1 MQKAAYLQMMGYP
14 APWAAFPAVEAMSSA
29 KLAYKAAGYQAA
41 GAIFGPDTDV
51 MLLVPNLL
59 KKELASKSALEVC
72 LALDC
77 LANLMTLDLARDL
90 IADVFGLLN
99 SSKSIIRRR
108 AALCLYKG
116 FQQYPDALRP
126 CFKGLTERLDDAEPS
141 VVAAAISVLCEL
153 TVQHPHNYLQ
163 LVPIFYKLLQGSTS
177 NWTTIKLLKIFTALV
192 PLEPRLGKKLAAPVA
207 EFFRTAGAKSIVY
220 ECVQLVVAGMHT
232 HEPVLRLAVEAIQDF
247 VAAPDANLKYLG
259 LCAVENLVGAV
270 PAQVSPANGRLARRN
285 ACPQRSGRCCR
296 GRAQSSSCAL
306 SPCR

>member
-220 ECVQLVVAGMHT
+220 ECVQLV
-232 HEPVLRLAVEAIQDF
+232 LSRLCRRI
-247 VAAPDANLKYLG
+247 
-259 LCAVENLVGAV
+259 
-270 PAQVSPANGRLARRN
+270 GRIVN
-285 ACPQRSGRCCR
+285 
-296 GRAQSSSCAL
+296 
-306 SPCR
+306 